1 MARRVQKTKQDLIIS
16 VTCIDEMLAPREH
29 YFTFR
34 LPGANLFPRAN
45 EPAYPLAAILL
56 YAQLYKNLNVIQIV
70 LADHGL
76 LTSAGFIGC
85 GMVNIEE
92 SLGILEPKVTK
103 NTSLNK
109 AQIHTYL
116 SRLAL
121 YDIQKQGG
129 IGKHAKWEVEQLERI
144 CPKVELLPK
153 LGKIL
158 PNDKAKE
165 AIVNE
170 RLIITHPIVN
180 QKRLLQNALSE
191 GKVFDGS
198 SIIQTVIGEPNIEQ
212 DYQLTNG
219 LLMAAF
225 EKGETVKEVLVL
237 KPAVETI
244 QLTVRKTLI
253 QKVQQTMDFTLK
265 RISQLIAPYV
275 NLSTEESY
283 RYLLSIKKEAEI
295 ALFGNPNEQL
305 QLAANFAKK
314 IQSLGL
320 LPKNMTIMYGV
331 VTIDGDIKVLKA
343 LK

>member
-1 MARRVQKTKQDLIIS
+1 MARRVQKTKQNLIIS
-16 VTCIDEMLAPREH
+16 VTCIDERLAPREH
-29 YFTFR
+29 YLSFR
-34 LPGANLFPRAN
+34 LPGASLFPRAD

-56 YAQLYKNLNVIQIV
+56 YTQLFKSLNTVQIV

-76 LTSAGFIGC
+76 LTPAGFIGC
-85 GMVNIEE
+85 GMANIEQ
-92 SLGILEPKVTK
+92 SLGTLEEKVAK
-103 NTSLNK
+103 ITSLKK

-116 SRLAL
+116 SHLAL

-129 IGKHAKWEVEQLERI
+129 IGRHAKWEVEQLEKI
-144 CPKVELLPK
+144 CPKLELLPK

-158 PNDKAKE
+158 PNDKEKE
-165 AIVNE
+165 AIPNE

-180 QKRLLQNALSE
+180 QKQLLQNTLSE

-198 SIIQTVIGEPNIEQ
+198 SIIQTVVGEPHIEQ

-225 EKGETVKEVLVL
+225 EKGETVKEVIVL
-237 KPAVETI
+237 KPIVDTI
-244 QLTVRKTLI
+244 QLTMRKTLL
-253 QKVQQTMDFTLK
+253 QKVQQTLDFTLK
-265 RISQLIAPYV
+265 QISQLIAPYV

-283 RYLLSIKKEAEI
+283 QYLLSIKKEAEV
-295 ALFGNPNEQL
+295 ALFGNPSEQL
-305 QLAANFAKK
+305 QLAANSAKK
-314 IQSLGL
+314 VRSLGL
-320 LPKNMTIMYGV
+320 LPKKMTLLYGV